1 MTVVMPA
8 SDPNT
13 VMVAADF
20 LIAGQLIVI
29 PTDTVYGVA
38 ARLSDDAILRLYLAK
53 ERPPDKAIPILL
65 SSVDDVEQ
73 VAQPMP
79 SYLRA
84 MAQRFWPGP
93 LTLVLPKR
101 DGLPQRVSD
110 LPTVG
115 VRVPDNATAQAIIR
129 AAGGALAVT
138 SANRSGQPAARTVQ
152 EAIEQ
157 LGDSIALV
165 IDGGRCELE
174 VASTVAAIEGRIVRV
189 VREGPITEA
198 MLQAAIRAED

>member
-8 SDPNT
+8 SDPNAIA
-13 VMVAADF
+13 VAAE
-20 LIAGQLIVI
+20 LLAAGKLIVM

-38 ARLSDDAILRLYLAK
+38 ARLSDDAIMRLYLAK

-65 SSVDDVEQ
+65 ASVDDVEQ
-73 VAQPMP
+73 VAQPLS
-79 SYLRA
+79 SYLRVVA
-84 MAQRFWPGP
+84 ERFWPGP

-115 VRVPDNATAQAIIR
+115 VRVPDNRIAQAIIR

-138 SANRSGQPAARTVQ
+138 SANRSGQPAARTAQ
-152 EAIEQ
+152 EAVDQ
-157 LGDSIALV
+157 LGESIAIA
-165 IDGGRCELE
+165 IDGGRCEHD
-174 VASTVAAIEGRIVRV
+174 VASTVAMIEGRSVRV
-189 VREGPITEA
+189 VREGPINAA
-198 MLQAAIRAED
+198 MLEAVIRAED

>member
-13 VMVAADF
+13 VTVAAEF
-20 LIAGQLIVI
+20 LTAGQLIVM

-101 DGLPQRVSD
+101 DGLPQRVSA

-157 LGDSIALV
+157 LGDSIALA

-174 VASTVAAIEGRIVRV
+174 IASTVAAIEGRTVRV